1 MISRQIRI
9 SIALIVLL
17 AQTIAAQQS
26 QTASSQD
33 EAVIVAQT
41 SVCDLAGTLPRCSN
55 KWTGRAGD
63 QANTTI

>member
-1 MISRQIRI
+1 MTSRQIRF
-9 SIALIVLL
+9 SIALMVLL

-41 SVCDLAGTLPRCSN
+41 
-55 KWTGRAGD
+55 
-63 QANTTI
+63 